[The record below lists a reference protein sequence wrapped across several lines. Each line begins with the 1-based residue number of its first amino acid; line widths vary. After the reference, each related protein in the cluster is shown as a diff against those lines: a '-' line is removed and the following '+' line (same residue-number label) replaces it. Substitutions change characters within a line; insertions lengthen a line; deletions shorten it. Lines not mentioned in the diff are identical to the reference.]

1 MCADQEYPEMYQIR
15 TLNQANQH
23 DWPKENRE
31 KCPMDVISTVT
42 RVQLSLGVCLDIYLH
57 ILFLLLINSG
67 FTTFCLC
74 DNSFLQRQ
82 RASALSMTTGLVV
95 KIRCSYRRDPT
106 SISGCEPKPCFKA
119 LHATA
124 TWDQPEGPPLV
135 PTLLLTGLLSIQGR
149 STLFLSQS
157 LCTCSP

>member
-1 MCADQEYPEMYQIR
+1 MYQIR

-31 KCPMDVISTVT
+31 KCPMNIILTVT
-42 RVQLSLGVCLDIYLH
+42 RAQLSLGVCLGVYIH
-57 ILFLLLINSG
+57 VLFLLLINSG

-74 DNSFLQRQ
+74 ENSFLQNQ
-82 RASALSMTTGLVV
+82 RARALSLTTGLVV
-95 KIRCSYRRDPT
+95 KIRCSYRHDPT
-106 SISGCEPKPCFKA
+106 SISGFEPKPCFKV
-119 LHATA
+119 LHAKA

>member
-1 MCADQEYPEMYQIR
+1 
-15 TLNQANQH
+15 
-23 DWPKENRE
+23 
-31 KCPMDVISTVT
+31 MDVISTVT

-74 DNSFLQRQ
+74 DNYFLQRQ
-82 RASALSMTTGLVV
+82 RASALSMTTGLVLR
-95 KIRCSYRRDPT
+95 IRCFYRRDPT

-124 TWDQPEGPPLV
+124 T
-135 PTLLLTGLLSIQGR
+135 
-149 STLFLSQS
+149 
-157 LCTCSP
+157 